1 MYGDIIDLLEFIKKS
16 PSPWHTASAASEQLL
31 NAGFQ
36 ELDWTEGWELQR
48 YGRYFTKVYGSSIF
62 AFTLGNGDL
71 TAKNSLKLAAAH
83 TDFPGFRIKP
93 EAGVIKDGYGLLNT
107 EGYGGAILYSWL
119 DRPLS
124 IAGKVVLAGKD
135 AMNPVTEL
143 IDFARPLIT
152 IPSLAIHMNK
162 KINEGVALN
171 KQKDMLPL
179 AAVFGKENG
188 KDTAKAFLEDL
199 LVSELAVSKEDILSY
214 ELNIYP
220 YEAGC
225 QLGVAGELVSSPR
238 LDNITSVVACL
249 KGITETLGAGLNIIA
264 LFDNEEIGSRTK
276 QGAASANLMQ
286 LLERIYTCMGYS
298 REQMWQGI
306 NGGFMLSV
314 DVAHGLHPNY
324 PDKTDPTNRPLLNEG
339 FVIKQASS
347 QSYACDAEAV
357 AMVKGLCRQ
366 GNDIPCQHYVNRSD
380 MPGGATLGSI
390 ASALVPVRTVD
401 IGVPILAMHSAREIM
416 GAADQISL
424 CRVIRELFRY

>member
-16 PSPWHTASAASEQLL
+16 PSPWHTVQTAADMLL
-31 NAGFQ
+31 EAGFQ
-36 ELDWTEGWELQR
+36 ELDWTDGWQLQQE
-48 YGRYFTKVYGSSIF
+48 GRYFTKIYGSSIF
-62 AFTLGNGDL
+62 AFTVGKGQL
-71 TAKNSLKLAAAH
+71 TEKNSLRLAAAH

-93 EAGVIKDGYGLLNT
+93 EAGIIKDGYGLLNT

-124 IAGKVVLAGKD
+124 IAGKVVARGKD
-135 AMNPVTEL
+135 ALTPETML
-143 IDFARPLIT
+143 LDFARPLVT
-152 IPSLAIHMNK
+152 IPSLAIHMDK
-162 KINEGVALN
+162 KINEGKAFN

-179 AAVFGKENG
+179 AAVFGKE
-188 KDTAKAFLEDL
+188 DTKSFLLDL
-199 LVSELAVSKEDILSY
+199 LSAEAGVAKEDILSY

-220 YEAGC
+220 YEPGC
-225 QLGVAGELVSSPR
+225 QLGIAGELVSSPR

-249 KGITETLGAGLNIIA
+249 QGIIESGTDGLNIIA

-286 LLERIYTCMGYS
+286 LIERIYTSMGYT

-324 PDKTDPTNRPLLNEG
+324 PDKTDPTNRPMLNKG
-339 FVIKQASS
+339 FVIKQAAS

-357 AMVKGLCRQ
+357 AMVKGLCQER
-366 GNDIPCQHYVNRSD
+366 DIPCQQYVNRSD

-401 IGVPILAMHSAREIM
+401 IGVPILAMHSARETM
-416 GAADQISL
+416 GAADQTAL
-424 CRVIRELFRY
+424 CNVIRGLFQY